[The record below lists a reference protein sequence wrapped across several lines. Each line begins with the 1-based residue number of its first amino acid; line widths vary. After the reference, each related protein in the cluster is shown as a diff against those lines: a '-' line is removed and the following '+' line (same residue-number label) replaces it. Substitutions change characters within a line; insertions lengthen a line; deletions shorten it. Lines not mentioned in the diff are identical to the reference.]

1 MSDYFIREYEN
12 EDIPALTALWIK
24 VFDEDER
31 MLTAFFA
38 ALERI
43 GAGLV
48 AIMDGKIVGAGY
60 ALLGQEL
67 VCGDRIIPLGLI
79 YGIAVEPE
87 YRSHGIGRA
96 IVRAV
101 AERAKKGGAEIICC
115 EPANQ
120 SLVRWYDDVLSL
132 SPAIFRK
139 EITVTAQASLPCCL
153 LGAEEYACRREELLR
168 GRNHVRLST
177 AAMGFEE
184 DMLRIYGGS
193 FFAVGDGIA
202 AAYLWEGHAI
212 VRELICP
219 EGAEESCAASLA
231 QAVSAKDAKLFKTA
245 DEGQAYI
252 LTDKPLPPDCLWNL
266 SFN

>member
-12 EDIPALTALWIK
+12 EDIPALTELWIK

-38 ALERI
+38 ALEHI
-43 GAGLV
+43 GTGLV
-48 AIMDGKIVGAGY
+48 AIMDGKIAGAGY

-67 VCGDRIIPLGLI
+67 VSGDRIIPLGLI

-96 IVRAV
+96 IVKAV
-101 AERAKKGGAEIICC
+101 AERAKKDGAEIICC

-139 EITVTAQASLPCCL
+139 EITVTAQYNLPCHPIS
-153 LGAEEYACRREELLR
+153 AEEYACRREELLR
-168 GRNHVRLST
+168 GRNHVRLSA
-177 AAMGFEE
+177 AAMSFEE
-184 DMLRIYGGS
+184 DMLEIYGGS
-193 FFAVGDGIA
+193 FFDVGGGIA
-202 AAYLWEGHAI
+202 VAYLWEGHAI
-212 VRELICP
+212 VRELLCP
-219 EGAEESCAASLA
+219 ENAKEGCAASLA
-231 QAVSAKDAKLFKTA
+231 QAVSAGDAKLYKNA
-245 DEGQAYI
+245 DQGQAYI
-252 LTDKPLPPDCLWNL
+252 LTDTPIPPDCLWNL